1 MAENE
6 NVNPQ
11 LDKETTSTS
20 SEELQDP
27 WKAFPWSDFRGYT
40 KSQRAAA
47 TTSWIWDN
55 GFDIELSADDSKRRW
70 VCKVCVKLKKH
81 PPHST
86 AATGTQNAEHH
97 LFFEHRLWDPSGK
110 RKPLAKVKDEKTSKN
125 IAKYFKLDTHN
136 AREQEIANAF
146 ISGFDRA
153 VFQQLL
159 IAWIADAQVSFRQAE
174 NRRLRDIFEYLNPL
188 VSATEAHI
196 CHDTVRRRILQ
207 VYNTN
212 KARIGMLLQQV
223 PGKIHIAFDGWRSR
237 NRHALYGITCF
248 FLNEFDQPKKLVLG
262 IPEVVERH
270 SGDNIAIHVIDIL
283 EDYGVSEKVG
293 YFTLDNASNNDTAM
307 EAIGKALNFNGRARR
322 VRCFGHIINLV
333 VKALLFGHDAEAFE
347 DEMESDSIVDSKRHE
362 EWRRKGPIGKLH
374 NFVLAIHKSDSL
386 TALLRN
392 LQQDFFD
399 QIEDPNIRAKKPVDV
414 VLDNLTR
421 WLSQLYM
428 IRRALRLRPFLEEL
442 WKKQRYEWDW
452 DFKKS
457 KRKEGDIPLYLQD
470 ESELTDK
477 DWVVINLFAE
487 VLQDFEDALLVLEG
501 DGQFRPRKG
510 GRMEA
515 YGTIWD
521 VLFGFEHL
529 LEKLETWKATAER
542 YPDPE
547 HFRININLGWLK
559 LNEYYE
565 RLDESPVYYTA
576 VALHPAYRWDY
587 FEHLWADAPE
597 WVEEAKAKVKK
608 LWLDEYKDMEIS
620 VSNNEEPLPKR
631 RKTFATAFNRHR
643 EENRVKS
650 SQSTPSPSH
659 LSTTDEYVE
668 WQRDRGARDD
678 DVVDPIE
685 YWHDKRSTYPRLA
698 QMALDIL
705 SVAPMSAEVERLFS
719 SAGKMLAPDRS
730 RLEANTIGITQTVRS
745 WLRAGYISTEEKLLH
760 GPDEFSDDAMTVR
773 QACIASRG

>member
-1 MAENE
+1 M
-6 NVNPQ
+6 
-11 LDKETTSTS
+11 
-20 SEELQDP
+20 
-27 WKAFPWSDFRGYT
+27 
-40 KSQRAAA
+40 
-47 TTSWIWDN
+47 
-55 GFDIELSADDSKRRW
+55 
-70 VCKVCVKLKKH
+70 
-81 PPHST
+81 
-86 AATGTQNAEHH
+86 
-97 LFFEHRLWDPSGK
+97 SG
-110 RKPLAKVKDEKTSKN
+110 
-125 IAKYFKLDTHN
+125 
-136 AREQEIANAF
+136 
-146 ISGFDRA
+146 
-153 VFQQLL
+153 
-159 IAWIADAQVSFRQAE
+159 
-174 NRRLRDIFEYLNPL
+174 
-188 VSATEAHI
+188 
-196 CHDTVRRRILQ
+196 
-207 VYNTN
+207 
-212 KARIGMLLQQV
+212 
-223 PGKIHIAFDGWRSR
+223 
-237 NRHALYGITCF
+237 
-248 FLNEFDQPKKLVLG
+248 
-262 IPEVVERH
+262 
-270 SGDNIAIHVIDIL
+270 
-283 EDYGVSEKVG
+283 
-293 YFTLDNASNNDTAM
+293 
-307 EAIGKALNFNGRARR
+307 
-322 VRCFGHIINLV
+322 
-333 VKALLFGHDAEAFE
+333 
-347 DEMESDSIVDSKRHE
+347 
-362 EWRRKGPIGKLH
+362 
-374 NFVLAIHKSDSL
+374 
-386 TALLRN
+386 
-392 LQQDFFD
+392 
-399 QIEDPNIRAKKPVDV
+399 
-414 VLDNLTR
+414 
-421 WLSQLYM
+421 
-428 IRRALRLRPFLEEL
+428 
-442 WKKQRYEWDW
+442 DW

-457 KRKEGDIPLYLQD
+457 KKKEGDIPLYLQD

-477 DWVVINLFAE
+477 DWVVVNLFAE

-515 YGTIWD
+515 DGTIWD

-659 LSTTDEYVE
+659 LSTTDEYAE

-773 QACIASRG
+773 QGCIASRG